1 MAGQGGIEALS
12 GIEVTP
18 EALATARELAAAVRA
33 AAADLPFEAEPA
45 AFLVALEELAAPE
58 EPRP

>member
-1 MAGQGGIEALS
+1 MARSGGAEAAS

-18 EALATARELAAAVRA
+18 EASAAARELAAAVRA
-33 AAADLPFEAEPA
+33 ATADLPFEAEPA
-45 AFLVALEELAAPE
+45 AFLAALEELAAPE